1 MTVAVT
7 VAVTAAVTVS
17 VTLTVMVAVVVDGS
31 RGVVRALVHKYSSPL
46 ISRVLK
52 KNTAIISRF
61 YRKTLS
67 ECFGRLSALVL
78 FRMLGGF

>member
-1 MTVAVT
+1 MTVT
-7 VAVTAAVTVS
+7 
-17 VTLTVMVAVVVDGS
+17 VTLTVAVMVAVMVVVDGS

-52 KNTAIISRF
+52 KNTAIISCF

-67 ECFGRLSALVL
+67 ECF
-78 FRMLGGF
+78 